1 MSKITDLVSSIDI
14 KWLSSPC
21 CLDLLLHLS

>member
-1 MSKITDLVSSIDI
+1 MSI

-21 CLDLLLHLS
+21 LAWTAQQ